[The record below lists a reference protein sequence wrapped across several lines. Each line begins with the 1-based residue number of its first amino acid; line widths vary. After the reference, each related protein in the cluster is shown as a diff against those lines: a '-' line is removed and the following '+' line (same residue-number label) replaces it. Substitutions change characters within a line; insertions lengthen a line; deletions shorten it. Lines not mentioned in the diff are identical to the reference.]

1 MQIFLD
7 TANVEEIRAA
17 HQLGILAGVTT
28 NPTLVAKEG
37 RDFHAVL
44 WEITSFV
51 KGPVSAEV
59 LSLQADE
66 MVAEARPL
74 AEIAPNIVIKLPMT
88 ADGLQAAR
96 CASGIKSNVTLS
108 SPTRPA
114 GARAGNYVVRSLGDW
129 MISVRTVSTGGRNRA
144 VVHHP

>member
-66 MVAEARPL
+66 MCRSKANWR
-74 AEIAPNIVIKLPMT
+74 
-88 ADGLQAAR
+88 
-96 CASGIKSNVTLS
+96 KSPRISLLS
-108 SPTRPA
+108 CP
-114 GARAGNYVVRSLGDW
+114 
-129 MISVRTVSTGGRNRA
+129 
-144 VVHHP
+144 